1 MKNEIAHV
9 GNGLSI
15 SSIDDIMR
23 VAEIAKRSNYFGIK
37 SSEEAAIKLMYG
49 IEMGLPA
56 LQALMGVNVIQ
67 GRPTMSSN
75 LVASLIKRSGRY
87 NYTIRSWTDRECV
100 IQFRD
105 NGEQIGE
112 SSFTIEDAKRAGLL
126 RNAGNWE
133 KYPKAMLFA
142 RAITMGARA
151 FCADVFVAPIYDPEE
166 LTPETDTVNVSVDRP
181 AVHTAE
187 VLDVKSHPVE
197 TQDAAATQGQV
208 SAPKPFRKMLTE
220 ICKGDSQ
227 CMKRSVV
234 RVYEY
239 MTHEGLVDGSSAN
252 ESEMYIAVNRVLT
265 AGQADH
271 AAIEAILRSDEVLIV

>member
-1 MKNEIAHV
+1 MKSEIVHS
-9 GNGLSI
+9 GNGFSI
-15 SSIDDIMR
+15 SSIDDVMR

-67 GRPTMSSN
+67 GRPTMSAN

-87 NYTIRSWTDRECV
+87 NYVISTWTERECV
-100 IQFRD
+100 ISFRD
-105 NGEQIGE
+105 NGEKIGE
-112 SSFTIEDAKRAGLL
+112 SSFTMEDAKRAGLL

-166 LTPETDTVNVSVDRP
+166 LTPESNTAPVTVEPVSVH
-181 AVHTAE
+181 VAE
-187 VLDVKSHPVE
+187 VVE
-197 TQDAAATQGQV
+197 TA
-208 SAPKPFRKMLTE
+208 SAPAAEKASEPRSFRKMLTE
-220 ICKGDSQ
+220 ICNGDKQ
-227 CMKRSVV
+227 CMKNAVV

-239 MTHEGLVDGSSAN
+239 MSHEGLLDGSSTSEN
-252 ESEMYIAVNRVLT
+252 EMYMGITRVF
-265 AGQADH
+265 AGGYASYEE
-271 AAIEAILRSDEVLIV
+271 IEAILRSDDVLIV